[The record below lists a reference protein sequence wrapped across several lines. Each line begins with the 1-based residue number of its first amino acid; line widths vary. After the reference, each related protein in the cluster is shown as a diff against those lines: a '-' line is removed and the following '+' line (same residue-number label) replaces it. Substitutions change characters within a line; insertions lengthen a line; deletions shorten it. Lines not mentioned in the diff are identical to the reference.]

1 MMTLDDFRHKGLR
14 RRMTEQLRAA
24 FRFDER
30 VLEAMNKIPRHLF
43 LDKGMEHLA
52 YSDKP
57 MAIAANQTISRPFT
71 VAMQTHLLDLK
82 KWEKVLEIGTGCGYQ
97 TAVLAELGAK
107 VYSIERQRKL
117 YEHAQ
122 RILSTMHYQVTLFYG
137 DGYAG
142 KPVLGPFHKIIVTC
156 GAPDVP
162 PQLKAQLAVG
172 GRMVIPVGEG
182 AQTMTVVDRLSDADY
197 RISTHG
203 TYTFVPMLEGT
214 SSTRKQLNN

>member
-1 MMTLDDFRHKGLR
+1 
-14 RRMTEQLRAA
+14 MTEQLRAA
-24 FRFDER
+24 FHFDER
-30 VLEAMNKIPRHLF
+30 VLAAMNAIPRHLF

-52 YSDKP
+52 YLDKP
-57 MAIAANQTISRPFT
+57 VAIAARQTISRPFT
-71 VAMQTHLLDLK
+71 VAMQTHLLNVQ

-107 VYSIERQRKL
+107 VYSIERQREL
-117 YEHAQ
+117 FEHAQ
-122 RILSTMHYQVTLFYG
+122 QVLSALRYQASLFFG

-162 PQLKAQLAVG
+162 QQLKAQLAIG

-182 AQTMTVVDRLSDADY
+182 AQTMTVVDRITEAGY
-197 RISTHG
+197 HVTTHG
-203 TYTFVPMLEGT
+203 TYAFVPMLEGT
-214 SSTRKQLNN
+214 AAQRKQLNNPMIQQLNNST